1 MDAKNDLP
9 INLQELLSFMGFIL
23 NEKKADIDI
32 FEDRMLEQLILFTKE
47 ELYYRRRLK
56 KLH

>member
-1 MDAKNDLP
+1 MEERIKVP

-23 NEKKADIDI
+23 NEKKEDIDI